1 MKEFTIR
8 EIAELFDGEVYGDT
22 EVKIKGVS
30 EIDKAEEGEITFL
43 SNQKYKKF
51 LETTKA
57 SCIIVS
63 KINIIEDKNLIV
75 VKDPYLAFALLVKYL
90 FGKKKPSFSGISPLS
105 TIADSAK
112 IGKDVNISPYCYIG
126 NNVTIGDATTIYP
139 NVFIDENTSVGKNC
153 LIYSNVSIRENTSI
167 GNDVIIHSGAVIG
180 SDGFGFVWHE
190 NKYEK
195 IPQVGRV
202 VLEDDVEIGANCC
215 IDRAAMGETVIK
227 RGAKLD
233 NLIQIAHNVVIGE
246 NTAIAAQV
254 GISGSTKVGKFVQVG
269 GQAGFAGHIE
279 IGDNVKIGGQA
290 GITKSV
296 PDGIYITGTPAR
308 PFMEQRRLEAVI
320 AKLPKLYKKLLE
332 ME

>member
-22 EVKIKGVS
+22 EVKIKGIS
-30 EIDKAEEGEITFL
+30 EIDKAEEGDITFL

-63 KINIIEDKNLIV
+63 KINIIEGKNLIV
-75 VKDPYLAFALLVKYL
+75 VKDPYLAFALLIKYL
-90 FGKKKPSFSGISPLS
+90 FGKKKPSFSGTSPLS

-112 IGKDVNISPYCYIG
+112 IGKDVNIGPYCYIG
-126 NNVTIGDATTIYP
+126 SNVAIGDGTTIYP

-227 RGAKLD
+227 KGAKLD

-254 GISGSTKVGKFVQVG
+254 GISGSTKVGKFVQIG

>member
-8 EIAELFDGEVYGDT
+8 EIAGLFDGEVYGDT

-30 EIDKAEEGEITFL
+30 EIDKAKKGEITFL

-51 LETTKA
+51 LQTTEA
-57 SCIIVS
+57 SCIIVT
-63 KINIIEDKNLIV
+63 KINIIEGKNLIV
-75 VKDPYLAFALLVKYL
+75 VKDPYLAFALLVKLLYA
-90 FGKKKPSFSGISPLS
+90 KKKPSFSGISPES
-105 TIADSAK
+105 KISESAK
-112 IGKDVNISPYCYIG
+112 IENDVNIGPFCSIG
-126 NNVTIGDATTIYP
+126 ENVTIGEGTSIYP
-139 NVFIDENTSVGKNC
+139 NVFIDENTAIGKKC
-153 LIYSNVSIRENTSI
+153 IIYSNVSIRENSSI

-190 NKYEK
+190 DKYEK

-202 VLEDDVEIGANCC
+202 IIEDEVEIGANCC
-215 IDRAAMGETVIK
+215 IDRAAIGETVIK
-227 RGAKLD
+227 KGAKLD
-233 NLIQIAHNVVIGE
+233 NLIQVAHNVVIGE
-246 NTAIAAQV
+246 NTAIAAQA
-254 GISGSTKVGKFVQVG
+254 GISGSTKIGKFVQVG

-279 IGDNVKIGGQA
+279 VGDGVKIGGQA

-296 PDGIYITGTPAR
+296 PDGIYVTGTPAR

-320 AKLPKLYKKLLE
+320 AKLPKLYKKLLN